1 MSKVIP
7 AVPEF
12 GSIVGMIIAI
22 SIIGVI
28 IASRNFRFNL
38 YFV

>member
-12 GSIVGMIIAI
+12 PFAILALIIATFSIVLIPKMKQLI
-22 SIIGVI
+22 
-28 IASRNFRFNL
+28 
-38 YFV
+38 